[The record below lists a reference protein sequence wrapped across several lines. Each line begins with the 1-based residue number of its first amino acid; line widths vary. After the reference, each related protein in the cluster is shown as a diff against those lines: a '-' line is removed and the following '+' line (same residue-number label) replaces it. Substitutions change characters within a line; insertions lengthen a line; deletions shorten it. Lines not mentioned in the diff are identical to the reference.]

1 MRHQVKGFKLGRT
14 QAHRKA
20 TLSALSTA
28 LIRHKRI
35 TTTITKAKALR
46 MFVEPIINR
55 AKEDS
60 TANRRQIFRRLQ
72 DKEAVK
78 ELYGVIAGRIGERPG
93 GYTRIVKL
101 GQRPGDGAEMA
112 IIELVDFNETG
123 EQTGTGTRRA
133 RRTRRGRAGS
143 GAATGTATK
152 AAETEAPEQVTSPQ
166 PDAPEETTAEAPEET
181 DAEATESKAPTAAA
195 DEPVAPMDPEA
206 PEKTSEVSAQA
217 PGTPLDA
224 PEQTS
229 GGPAT
234 NPETG
239 ISGENQQN
247 QLR

>member
-28 LIRHKRI
+28 LITHKRI
-35 TTTITKAKALR
+35 TTTIVKAKALR

-55 AKEDS
+55 AKDDS
-60 TANRRQIFRRLQ
+60 TASRRQAFRRLGN
-72 DKEAVK
+72 KEAVK
-78 ELYGVIAGRIGERPG
+78 ELFDTVAGKIGDRPG
-93 GYTRIVKL
+93 GYTRIVKI
-101 GQRPGDGAEMA
+101 GQRPGDGTEMA
-112 IIELVDFNETG
+112 VIELVDFNETG
-123 EQTGTGTRRA
+123 DQTTTKTRT

-152 AAETEAPEQVTSPQ
+152 AAESKPKQPKADKSEAAEEQPEAP
-166 PDAPEETTAEAPEET
+166 APP
-181 DAEATESKAPTAAA
+181 A
-195 DEPVAPMDPEA
+195 DETVAPMDPEA
-206 PEKTSEVSAQA
+206 PEKTSEASAQA

-224 PEQTS
+224 PEDTA

-234 NPETG
+234 DPETG
-239 ISGENQQN
+239 IEGEGQQN